1 MYVFQQLPRAQRVVF
16 VTDSCHPR
24 LIKELERSIRG
35 SSQAHLVKGP
45 SIKVPRD
52 WNKFLRNEENKR
64 RLCSFLLEEWKKGK
78 YAPKLQGKHLVFFNE
93 R

>member
-1 MYVFQQLPRAQRVVF
+1 MYVFQQLPRAQRIDF

-24 LIKELERSIRG
+24 SIKELERSIRG

-52 WNKFLRNEENKR
+52 WNKFLRNEAAGKTF
-64 RLCSFLLEEWKKGK
+64 SFL
-78 YAPKLQGKHLVFFNE
+78 
-93 R
+93 